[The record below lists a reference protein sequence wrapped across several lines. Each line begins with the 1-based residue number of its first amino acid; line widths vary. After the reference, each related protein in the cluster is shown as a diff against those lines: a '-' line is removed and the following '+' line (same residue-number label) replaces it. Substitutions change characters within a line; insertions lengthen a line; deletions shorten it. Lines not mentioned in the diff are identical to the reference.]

1 MNQNLSDDQ
10 VKELDTLR
18 NSLMGQGEEETPE
31 SESLT
36 EEQTIQQGEEQ
47 VNEIEDESVE
57 EAEAEE
63 STDEVE
69 EELSEEE
76 KKLLSEKAQARFRK
90 IVQENKRLKEEVHSK
105 VQTETPQQVSDPVEI
120 DYSKLDVFNKEEVTP
135 ADYLKHVVEAA
146 DQIVER
152 KLSQNQRKSLE
163 EQANKTIV
171 EDIAWA
177 KQEFPELNDETPEYD
192 ETLANKVSNWY
203 SSIRKND
210 PTMRLKDF
218 VGEFMGERKKG
229 FAKGKNASI
238 EKIAKDEAN
247 QAFVST
253 QTYKQSSPRLE
264 DSIKNARSLD
274 ELDGLRSRLIK

>member
-10 VKELDTLR
+10 IKELDTLR
-18 NSLMGQGEEETPE
+18 DSLMGQGEEETSE

-36 EEQTIQQGEEQ
+36 EEQTIHEGEEQ
-47 VNEIEDESVE
+47 IDEVEEESVE
-57 EAEAEE
+57 EAKADE
-63 STDEVE
+63 SESEVE
-69 EELSEEE
+69 EELSDEE

-90 IVQENKRLKEEVHSK
+90 IVQENKRLKEEMQSK
-105 VQTETPQQVSDPVEI
+105 VQPETHQQVSDPVEI

-152 KLSQNQRKSLE
+152 KLSQNQRRALE
-163 EQANKTIV
+163 EQAKKTIV

-177 KQEFPELNDETPEYD
+177 KQTFPELNDETPDYD

-203 SSIRKND
+203 SSIRKTD

-229 FAKGKNASI
+229 FAKGKKASI

-253 QTYKQSSPRLE
+253 QTYKQSSPKLE
-264 DSIKNARSLD
+264 DDIKNARSLD
-274 ELDGLRSRLIK
+274 DLNSLRSRLIK